1 MAGSV
6 LRARISVMFQDGL
19 LENRWFTLNKT
30 GVNAENDLGAL
41 IGFGVDQILQ

>member
-6 LRARISVMFQDGL
+6 LRAQISVMFQDGL

-30 GVNAENDLGAL
+30 GANAENDLGAL
-41 IGFGVDQILQ
+41 IGFGVDQILP